1 MLNNVILKNAIQS
14 NHKAKTMKRWFF
26 GIYKNALAQ
35 LLVFTNS
42 LIVKLPRGRFA
53 TSLGLQKIWDV
64 TYKSEINSKYLYF
77 HIPNW
82 LAFYRAKTLLTKEPE
97 TIAWLNKIKTNSV
110 IYDIGANVGV
120 YSIYAAA
127 MRDCRVMSFE
137 PSFLNLE
144 LLFRNIQ
151 TNNLQEKITIVP
163 LSLSNKSQ
171 IENFYMQEGD
181 NIWGGAHN
189 SSGSNK
195 SQDGTEMQKFK
206 TSSQMALSL
215 DDLINI
221 FNLPTPSHIK
231 IDVDGLE
238 DRVLQGGLNTFGN
251 TKSVLIEID
260 AKNTDQNREIQGVL
274 SNLGFVKLI
283 SIDRIILEENQ
294 IWVKPGWDQ

>member
-14 NHKAKTMKRWFF
+14 NHKAKTMRRWFF

-64 TYKSEINSKYLYF
+64 TYKNEINSKYLYF

-127 MRDCRVMSFE
+127 VRDCRVLSFE

-151 TNNLQEKITIVP
+151 TNNLQDKITIVP

-171 IENFYMQEGD
+171 IEDFYMQEGD

-195 SQDGTEMQKFK
+195 SQDGTDMQKFK

-215 DDLINI
+215 DDLVNI

-251 TKSVLIEID
+251 TKSILIEID

-283 SIDRIILEENQ
+283 SIDRISLEENQ

>member
-14 NHKAKTMKRWFF
+14 DHKAKTMKRWFF

-35 LLVFTNS
+35 LLVVTNA
-42 LIVKLPRGRFA
+42 LIVKLPRGRLA
-53 TSLGLQKIWDV
+53 TSLGLQKIWDI

-77 HIPNW
+77 HTPNW

-97 TIAWLNKIKTNSV
+97 TIAWLNKIKTNSI

-127 MRDCRVMSFE
+127 IRDCRVWSFE

-151 TNNLQEKITIVP
+151 TNNLQDKITIVP

-171 IENFYMQEGD
+171 IEDFYMQEGD

-189 SSGSNK
+189 SSGSNR

-215 DDLINI
+215 DDLVNI
-221 FNLPTPSHIK
+221 FSLPTPSHIK

-238 DRVLQGGLNTFGN
+238 DRVLQGGLKTFGN
-251 TKSVLIEID
+251 TKSILIEID

-274 SNLGFVKLI
+274 SNLGFVKLV
-283 SIDRIILEENQ
+283 SIDRISLEENQ
-294 IWVKPGWDQ
+294 IWVKPGWEQ

>member
-35 LLVFTNS
+35 LLVVTNS
-42 LIVKLPRGRFA
+42 FIVKLPRGRFA

-127 MRDCRVMSFE
+127 IRDCRVMSFE

-151 TNNLQEKITIVP
+151 INNLQDKITIVP

-171 IENFYMQEGD
+171 IEDFYMQEGD

-195 SQDGTEMQKFK
+195 SQDGTDMQKFK

-215 DDLINI
+215 DDLVNI

-238 DRVLQGGLNTFGN
+238 NRVLQGGLNTFGN
-251 TKSVLIEID
+251 TKSILIEID

-283 SIDRIILEENQ
+283 SIDRISLEENQ
-294 IWVKPGWDQ
+294 IWVKPGWDH

>member
-127 MRDCRVMSFE
+127 VRDCRVMSFE

-151 TNNLQEKITIVP
+151 TNNLQDKITIVP

-171 IENFYMQEGD
+171 IEDFYMQEGD

-195 SQDGTEMQKFK
+195 SQDGTDMQKFK
-206 TSSQMALSL
+206 TSSQIALSL
-215 DDLINI
+215 DDLVNI

-251 TKSVLIEID
+251 TKSILIEID
-260 AKNTDQNREIQGVL
+260 AKNTDKNREIQAVL

-283 SIDRIILEENQ
+283 SIDRISLEENQ

>member
-151 TNNLQEKITIVP
+151 TNNLQDKITIVP

-171 IENFYMQEGD
+171 IEDFYMQEGD

-195 SQDGTEMQKFK
+195 SQDGTDMQKFK

-215 DDLINI
+215 DDLVNI

-238 DRVLQGGLNTFGN
+238 DRVLLGGLNTFGN
-251 TKSVLIEID
+251 TKSILIEID
-260 AKNTDQNREIQGVL
+260 AKNTNQNREIQGAL

-283 SIDRIILEENQ
+283 SIDRICLEENQ

>member
-35 LLVFTNS
+35 LLVVTNS

-127 MRDCRVMSFE
+127 IRDCRVMSFE

-151 TNNLQEKITIVP
+151 TNNLQDKITIVP

-171 IENFYMQEGD
+171 IEDFYMQEGD

-195 SQDGTEMQKFK
+195 SQDGTDMQKFK

-215 DDLINI
+215 DDLVNI

-251 TKSVLIEID
+251 TKSILIEID

-283 SIDRIILEENQ
+283 SIDRISLEENQ

>member
-1 MLNNVILKNAIQS
+1 MHNNVILKDAITC
-14 NHKAKTMKRWFF
+14 HRKARTMKSSLFR
-26 GIYKNALAQ
+26 IYKRFLAQ
-35 LLVFTNS
+35 LLVYTS
-42 LIVKLPRGRFA
+42 QLIVKLPRGRFA
-53 TSLGLQKIWDV
+53 ASLALQQIWDT
-64 TYKSEINSKYLYF
+64 TYKCKIDNRYLYF

-97 TIAWLNKIKTNSV
+97 TIVWLNKIKANSI

-127 MRDCRVMSFE
+127 IRSCQVLSFE

-151 TNNLQEKITIVP
+151 TNNLHNKITIVP
-163 LSLSNKSQ
+163 ISLSNKSQ

-195 SQDGTEMQKFK
+195 SQDGTEMQNFK
-206 TSSQMALSL
+206 TSSQIALRL
-215 DDLINI
+215 DDLVDI
-221 FNLPTPSHIK
+221 FNLPAPSHIK

-238 DRVLQGGLNTFGN
+238 DKVLQGGLKTIGN
-251 TKSVLIEID
+251 VKSILVEID
-260 AKNTDQNREIQGVL
+260 LKNTVRNREIQQVL
-274 SNLGFVKLI
+274 GELGFVKL
-283 SIDRIILEENQ
+283 SSLDRIELNENQ
-294 IWVKPGWDQ
+294 IWVKPGWDN

>member
-127 MRDCRVMSFE
+127 VRDCRVLSFE

-151 TNNLQEKITIVP
+151 TNNLQDKITIVP

-171 IENFYMQEGD
+171 IEDFYMQEGD

-189 SSGSNK
+189 SSGSNR

-215 DDLINI
+215 DDLVNI

-238 DRVLQGGLNTFGN
+238 DRVLQGGLKTFGN
-251 TKSVLIEID
+251 TKSILIEID

-283 SIDRIILEENQ
+283 SIDRISLEENQ

>member
-127 MRDCRVMSFE
+127 VRDCRVLSFE

-151 TNNLQEKITIVP
+151 TNNLQDKITIVP

-171 IENFYMQEGD
+171 IEDFYMQEGD

-189 SSGSNK
+189 SSGSNR

-206 TSSQMALSL
+206 TSSQIALSL
-215 DDLINI
+215 DDLVNI

-251 TKSVLIEID
+251 TKSILIEID
-260 AKNTDQNREIQGVL
+260 AKNTDKNREIQAVL

-283 SIDRIILEENQ
+283 SIDRISLEENQ

>member
-35 LLVFTNS
+35 FLVFTNS

-127 MRDCRVMSFE
+127 VRDCRVMSFE

-151 TNNLQEKITIVP
+151 TNNLQDKITIVP

-171 IENFYMQEGD
+171 IEDFYMQEGD

-195 SQDGTEMQKFK
+195 SQDGTDMQKFK
-206 TSSQMALSL
+206 TSSQIALSL
-215 DDLINI
+215 DDLVNI

-251 TKSVLIEID
+251 TKSILIEID
-260 AKNTDQNREIQGVL
+260 AKNTDQNREIQAVM

-283 SIDRIILEENQ
+283 SIDRISLEENQ

>member
-35 LLVFTNS
+35 LLVVTNS
-42 LIVKLPRGRFA
+42 LIVKLC
-53 TSLGLQKIWDV
+53 
-64 TYKSEINSKYLYF
+64 F

-82 LAFYRAKTLLTKEPE
+82 LAFHRAKTLLTKEPE
-97 TIAWLNKIKTNSV
+97 TIALLNKIKTNSV

-127 MRDCRVMSFE
+127 VRDCRVLSFE

-171 IENFYMQEGD
+171 IEDFYMQEGD

-189 SSGSNK
+189 SSGSNR

-215 DDLINI
+215 DDLVNI

-238 DRVLQGGLNTFGN
+238 DRVLQGGLKTFGN
-251 TKSVLIEID
+251 AKSILIEID

-283 SIDRIILEENQ
+283 SIDRISLEENQ

>member
-1 MLNNVILKNAIQS
+1 
-14 NHKAKTMKRWFF
+14 MKSSLFR
-26 GIYKNALAQ
+26 IYKRFLAQ
-35 LLVFTNS
+35 LLVYTS
-42 LIVKLPRGRFA
+42 QLIVKLPRGRFA
-53 TSLGLQKIWDV
+53 ASLALQQIWDT
-64 TYKSEINSKYLYF
+64 TYKCKIDNRYLYF

-97 TIAWLNKIKTNSV
+97 TIVWLNKIKANSI

-127 MRDCRVMSFE
+127 IRSCQVLSFE

-151 TNNLQEKITIVP
+151 TNNLHNKITIVP
-163 LSLSNKSQ
+163 ISLSNKSQ

-195 SQDGTEMQKFK
+195 SQDGTEMQNFK
-206 TSSQMALSL
+206 TSSQIALRL
-215 DDLINI
+215 DDLVDI
-221 FNLPTPSHIK
+221 FNLPAPSHIK

-238 DRVLQGGLNTFGN
+238 DKVLQGGLKTIGN
-251 TKSVLIEID
+251 VKSILVEID
-260 AKNTDQNREIQGVL
+260 LKNTVRNREIQQVL
-274 SNLGFVKLI
+274 GELGFVKL
-283 SIDRIILEENQ
+283 SSLDRIELNENQ
-294 IWVKPGWDQ
+294 IWVKPGWDN

>member
-35 LLVFTNS
+35 LLVVTNS
-42 LIVKLPRGRFA
+42 FIVKLPRGRFA

-127 MRDCRVMSFE
+127 IRDCRVMSFE

-151 TNNLQEKITIVP
+151 INNLQDKITIVP

-171 IENFYMQEGD
+171 IEDFYMQEGD

-195 SQDGTEMQKFK
+195 SQDGTDMQKFK

-215 DDLINI
+215 DDLVNI

-238 DRVLQGGLNTFGN
+238 NRVLQGGLNTFGN
-251 TKSVLIEID
+251 TKSILIEID

-283 SIDRIILEENQ
+283 SIDKISLEENQ
-294 IWVKPGWDQ
+294 IWVKPGWDH

>member
-35 LLVFTNS
+35 LLVVTNA

-53 TSLGLQKIWDV
+53 TSLGLQKIWDI
-64 TYKSEINSKYLYF
+64 TYISEINSKYLYF

-127 MRDCRVMSFE
+127 VRDCRVLSFE

-151 TNNLQEKITIVP
+151 TNNLQDKITIVP

-171 IENFYMQEGD
+171 IEDFYMQEGD

-195 SQDGTEMQKFK
+195 SQDGTDMQKFK
-206 TSSQMALSL
+206 TSSQVALSL
-215 DDLINI
+215 DDLVNI

-251 TKSVLIEID
+251 TKSILIEID

-283 SIDRIILEENQ
+283 SIDRISLEENQ

>member
-35 LLVFTNS
+35 LLVVTNA

-53 TSLGLQKIWDV
+53 TSLGLQKIWDI

-127 MRDCRVMSFE
+127 VRDCRVLSFE
-137 PSFLNLE
+137 PSLLNLE

-151 TNNLQEKITIVP
+151 TNNLQDKITIVP

-171 IENFYMQEGD
+171 IEDFYMQEGD

-189 SSGSNK
+189 SSGSNR

-215 DDLINI
+215 DDLVNI

-238 DRVLQGGLNTFGN
+238 DRVLQGGLKTFGN
-251 TKSVLIEID
+251 TKSILIEID

-283 SIDRIILEENQ
+283 SIDRISLEENQ

>member
-127 MRDCRVMSFE
+127 VRDCRVLSFE

-151 TNNLQEKITIVP
+151 TNNLQDKITIVP

-171 IENFYMQEGD
+171 IEDFYMQEGD

-195 SQDGTEMQKFK
+195 SQDGTDMQKFK
-206 TSSQMALSL
+206 TSSQIALSL
-215 DDLINI
+215 DDLVNI

-251 TKSVLIEID
+251 TKSILIEID

>member
-1 MLNNVILKNAIQS
+1 
-14 NHKAKTMKRWFF
+14 MKSWLYEV
-26 GIYKNALAQ
+26 YKNVFAQ
-35 LLVFTNS
+35 LLVFTNL
-42 LIVKLPRGRFA
+42 LITKLPRGRFV

-64 TYKSEINSKYLYF
+64 TYKSQVNNKDLYF

-97 TIAWLNKIKTNSV
+97 TIAWLDKIKRNSV
-110 IYDIGANVGV
+110 IYDIGSNVGM
-120 YSIYAAA
+120 YSIYAASI
-127 MRDCRVMSFE
+127 RDCKVISFE

-144 LLFRNIQ
+144 LLFRNVQ
-151 TNNLQEKITIVP
+151 TNNLQDKITIVP
-163 LSLSNKSQ
+163 LSLSNKNQ

-195 SQDGTEMQKFK
+195 SQDGTEMLNFK
-206 TSSQMALSL
+206 VSSQLALSL
-215 DDLINI
+215 DSLVEL
-221 FNLPTPSHIK
+221 FSLPNPSHMK

-238 DRVLQGGLNTFGN
+238 IVVLQGGLKTLGN
-251 TKSVLIEID
+251 SKSILIEID
-260 AKNTDQNREIQGVL
+260 EKNKDQNSEVQGLL

-283 SIDRIILEENQ
+283 SIDKIEPRENQ

>member
-35 LLVFTNS
+35 LLVVTNS
-42 LIVKLPRGRFA
+42 FIVKLPRGRFA

-127 MRDCRVMSFE
+127 IRDCRVMSFE

-151 TNNLQEKITIVP
+151 TNNLQDKITIVP

-171 IENFYMQEGD
+171 IEDFYMQEGD

-195 SQDGTEMQKFK
+195 SQDGTDMQKFK

-215 DDLINI
+215 DDLVNI

-238 DRVLQGGLNTFGN
+238 NRVLQGGLNTFGN
-251 TKSVLIEID
+251 TKSILIEID

-283 SIDRIILEENQ
+283 SIDRISLEENQ
-294 IWVKPGWDQ
+294 IWVKPGWDH

>member
-35 LLVFTNS
+35 FLVFTNS

-53 TSLGLQKIWDV
+53 TSLGLQKIWNV

-151 TNNLQEKITIVP
+151 TNNLQDKITIVP

-171 IENFYMQEGD
+171 IEDFYMQEGD

-195 SQDGTEMQKFK
+195 SQDGTDMQKFK

-215 DDLINI
+215 DDLVNI

-251 TKSVLIEID
+251 TKSILIEID
-260 AKNTDQNREIQGVL
+260 AKNTNQNREIQGVL

-283 SIDRIILEENQ
+283 SIDRICLEENQ

>member
-1 MLNNVILKNAIQS
+1 
-14 NHKAKTMKRWFF
+14 
-26 GIYKNALAQ
+26 
-35 LLVFTNS
+35 
-42 LIVKLPRGRFA
+42 VKLPRGRFA

-151 TNNLQEKITIVP
+151 TNNLQDKITIVP

-171 IENFYMQEGD
+171 IEDFYMQEGD

-195 SQDGTEMQKFK
+195 SQDGTDMQKFK
-206 TSSQMALSL
+206 TSSQIALSL
-215 DDLINI
+215 DDLVNI

-251 TKSVLIEID
+251 TKSILIEID
-260 AKNTDQNREIQGVL
+260 AKNTDQNREIQAVM

-283 SIDRIILEENQ
+283 SIDRISLEENQ

>member
-1 MLNNVILKNAIQS
+1 
-14 NHKAKTMKRWFF
+14 MKSRLYEV
-26 GIYKNALAQ
+26 YKNTFAE
-35 LLVFTNS
+35 LLV
-42 LIVKLPRGRFA
+42 LITFFINKLPRGRFD

-64 TYKSEINSKYLYF
+64 TYKSKINNKFLYF

-97 TIAWLNKIKTNSV
+97 TIAWLNKIKTKSV
-110 IYDIGANVGV
+110 IYDIGSNVGM

-127 MRDCRVMSFE
+127 VRDCEVMSFE

-144 LLFRNIQ
+144 LLFRNVQ
-151 TNNLQEKITIVP
+151 TNNLQDKITIVP
-163 LSLSNKSQ
+163 LSLSNENQ

-195 SQDGTEMQKFK
+195 SQDGTEMLNFK
-206 TSSQMALSL
+206 ISSQLALSL
-215 DDLINI
+215 DALVEI
-221 FNLPTPSHIK
+221 FRIPNPGHIK

-238 DRVLQGGLNTFGN
+238 SKVLQGGLKTFGN
-251 TKSVLIEID
+251 SKSILIEID
-260 AKNTDQNREIQGVL
+260 EKNQDQNSEIQGIL
-274 SNLGFVKLI
+274 TKLGFFKLI
-283 SIDRIILEENQ
+283 AIDKIELKENQ